1 VDVVETLS
9 AKLATVGQSGG
20 GSEWSSATLLH
31 ADVDGTIWLKSYLQ
45 GRPEVRCVF
54 DKMLLV
60 GDQPEEDLEDELG
73 PDEGETPATAKGVIV
88 DDTVFHSCVQVG
100 SSGSEPGAD
109 LMSLRVLRVRPPPA
123 EDIAAM
129 RYRVSA
135 DGDSGDTGDQQKAGN
150 IRLPFVVSTRFV
162 PLPDKQGA
170 KAGDIRLFQAEVRL
184 DAVFPDEHDAEEVC
198 VRVCLPPSA
207 VSCTCHA
214 DNAQRAGGGVEGES
228 ACIGDA
234 SVPSAC
240 ARSGGGGGDGTK
252 AAFWRMSSVRGG
264 ARCVM
269 RLTVGVP
276 RDGAE
281 DLPSA
286 IGPISLQFDLPM
298 LQCSRVVLKHVRVYD
313 NGKANETA
321 HRWLRYASQSASF
334 ECRPG

>member
-1 VDVVETLS
+1 
-9 AKLATVGQSGG
+9 
-20 GSEWSSATLLH
+20 
-31 ADVDGTIWLKSYLQ
+31 
-45 GRPEVRCVF
+45 
-54 DKMLLV
+54 M
-60 GDQPEEDLEDELG
+60 
-73 PDEGETPATAKGVIV
+73 
-88 DDTVFHSCVQVG
+88 
-100 SSGSEPGAD
+100 
-109 LMSLRVLRVRPPPA
+109 
-123 EDIAAM
+123 
-129 RYRVSA
+129 
-135 DGDSGDTGDQQKAGN
+135 
-150 IRLPFVVSTRFV
+150 
-162 PLPDKQGA
+162 
-170 KAGDIRLFQAEVRL
+170 FQAEVRL
-184 DAVFPDEHDAEEVC
+184 DAVFPEEHDAEEVC
-198 VRVCLPPSA
+198 VRVLLPAGA

-214 DNAQRAGGGVEGES
+214 YNARRAGGGVEGES

-240 ARSGGGGGDGTK
+240 ARSGGGATK

-281 DLPSA
+281 GLPSA